1 MGLLSQWLGLIF
13 LKNYVEGDLGELR
26 PNVSDLFIWARYYI
40 DLTDDTVANHQLVL
54 LSLVLALLHAVLLVD
69 LLLDHLGRGVL
80 ANGLEQEDVDW
91 DDATVDT
98 NELVL

>member
-1 MGLLSQWLGLIF
+1 MLFLNDIKVEWFLIDFF
-13 LKNYVEGDLGELR
+13 LTSVEGNLGELR
-26 PNVSDLFIWARYYI
+26 PNASDLFIWARYYI

-80 ANGLEQEDVDW
+80 ANGLEQEDVD
-91 DDATVDT
+91 
-98 NELVL
+98 

>member
-1 MGLLSQWLGLIF
+1 MNHKINLNFKGKLIIHLLS
-13 LKNYVEGDLGELR
+13 YVEGNLGELR
-26 PNVSDLFIWARYYI
+26 PNASDLFIWARYYI

-80 ANGLEQEDVDW
+80 ANGLEQEDVD
-91 DDATVDT
+91 
-98 NELVL
+98 